1 MSREDELRE
10 ELTKYER
17 AIVLSRMQRDKL
29 VESGASD
36 AELQDFDEN
45 VKKLKRERDWI
56 QEEYDNL

>member
-1 MSREDELRE
+1 MSRKDELRE